1 MDGGCIV
8 HVRTCNLV
16 RHLCRENK
24 STIELNYSYIYD
36 FDPKAMLK
44 QCRPLVQN
52 RSDFE
57 LGLCFSIGRSMNEDF
72 LWWVG

>member
-1 MDGGCIV
+1 M

-16 RHLCRENK
+16 RHLCREIK
-24 STIELNYSYIYD
+24 SKIKLKHSYIYD
-36 FDPKAMLK
+36 FDPKAVLK

-52 RSDFE
+52 RRDFE